1 MLFRYRVSPLLY
13 AMCLGA
19 VMLLAVSAGAATP
32 VFINEIHYDNT
43 GADADEG
50 VEIAGPAGT
59 DLTGWR
65 VRLYNGAD
73 LAAYGVIVLSG
84 SIPNTCNG
92 FGTIWFPELG
102 VQNGSPD
109 GMALVDAANTVIQF
123 LSYEGSFVAADG
135 EAAGMA
141 STDIG
146 VSEASGSPLGHSLQ
160 LAGTGSTYEDFAWA
174 GSAPHTRDTC
184 NNNQTFEG
192 TVPVSTAT
200 WGVVKAM
207 YR

>member
-1 MLFRYRVSPLLY
+1 MSLRYRVSPLLFVV
-13 AMCLGA
+13 CLGGA
-19 VMLLAVSAGAATP
+19 LLLAGAAGAATP

-59 DLTGWR
+59 DLTGWK

-73 LAAYGVIVLSG
+73 GTAYGVVVLAG
-84 SIPNTCNG
+84 VIPNLCNG
-92 FGTIWFPELG
+92 FGAIWFPELG

-109 GMALVDAANTVIQF
+109 GMALVDDNAVVLQF
-123 LSYEGSFVAADG
+123 LSYEGTLIAADA
-135 EAAGMA
+135 EAMGMM

-146 VSEASGSPLGHSLQ
+146 VSEASGSPLGNSLQ
-160 LAGTGSTYEDFAWA
+160 LTGAGSEYEDFTWA
-174 GSAPHTRDTC
+174 GSAPSTHSAC
-184 NNNQTFEG
+184 NNNQAFEHP
-192 TVPVSTAT
+192 VPVSTAT

>member
-1 MLFRYRVSPLLY
+1 MLF
-13 AMCLGA
+13 AT
-19 VMLLAVSAGAATP
+19 SAGAATP

-50 VEIAGPAGT
+50 VEIAGPAGV
-59 DLTGWR
+59 DLTGWK
-65 VRLYNGAD
+65 VRLYNGATN
-73 LAAYGVIVLSG
+73 LAYGVIVLSG
-84 SIPNTCNG
+84 VIPNNCNG
-92 FGTIWFPELG
+92 FGTIWFPELE

-109 GMALVDAANTVIQF
+109 GLALVNAASTVIQF

-135 EAAGMA
+135 EASGMG

-160 LAGTGSTYEDFAWA
+160 LTGTGNAYEDFTWA
-174 GSAPHTRDTC
+174 GSAAHTRDAC
-184 NNNQTFEG
+184 NNGQTFVG
-192 TVPVSTAT
+192 TVPVSSAS
-200 WGVVKAM
+200 WGLVKSM